1 MKGILLAGGT
11 GSRLYPMTKTVSK
24 QLLPVYDKP
33 MVYYPLST
41 LLSLGI
47 SEILIITTTRDQG
60 AFTSLLG
67 DGSQLGCSFSY
78 AVQPKPNGLAE
89 AFLIGA
95 DFIGNDSVALILGDN
110 LFYGSAIQKQSP
122 SKADFSGGLIFGM
135 HVQNPKRYG
144 IVELDAD
151 GEVKSIEEKPN
162 HPKSNLA
169 IPGLYFFD
177 HTVVEK
183 ATKVK
188 PSARGELEIT
198 DIHNAYW
205 KAGKLGVTVLEQGT
219 AWLDTGTVQS
229 LSKAHAF
236 VEAIQSRQ
244 GVLVGSPELAA
255 YQQGFIDLSQLKTLA
270 KSYKDAEYGNYL
282 KQWINEQ

>member
-47 SEILIITTTRDQG
+47 SEVLIITTPRDQS
-60 AFTSLLG
+60 AFQALLG
-67 DGSQLGCSFSY
+67 DGSSLGCSFSY

-95 DFIGNDSVALILGDN
+95 DFIGTNSVVLILGDN
-110 LFYGSAIQKQSP
+110 LFYGNAIQKQSP
-122 SKADFSGGLIFGM
+122 SADFTGGMIFGT
-135 HVQNPKRYG
+135 HVQNPERYG
-144 IVELDAD
+144 IVELDTQ
-151 GEVKSIEEKPN
+151 GNVKSIEEKPKS
-162 HPKSNLA
+162 PKSNLA

-177 HTVVEK
+177 HSVVEK
-183 ATKVK
+183 AKQVK

-205 KAGKLGVTVLEQGT
+205 KEDGLRVSILEQGT

-255 YQQGFIDLSQLKTLA
+255 YKQGFIDLPQLKALA
-270 KSYKDAEYGNYL
+270 LTYKEAEYSKYL
-282 KQWINEQ
+282 KRWIDEQ

>member
-47 SEILIITTTRDQG
+47 SEILIITTPRDQE

-144 IVELDAD
+144 IVELDAH

>member
-47 SEILIITTTRDQG
+47 SEILIITSQRDQE

-95 DFIGNDSVALILGDN
+95 DFIGKDSVALILGDN
-110 LFYGSAIQKQSP
+110 LFYGSAIAKQSP
-122 SKADFSGGLIFGM
+122 SKTDFSGGLIFGM
-135 HVQNPKRYG
+135 LVQNPKRYG

-162 HPKSNLA
+162 RPKSNLA

-183 ATKVK
+183 ATQVK

-255 YQQGFIDLSQLKTLA
+255 YQQGFINLSQIKTLA
-270 KSYKDAEYGNYL
+270 KLYKDAEYGNYL

>member
-11 GSRLYPMTKTVSK
+11 GSRLYPITKTVSK

-47 SEILIITTTRDQG
+47 SEVLIVTTPKDKDSFQ
-60 AFTSLLG
+60 ALLG
-67 DGSQLGCSFSY
+67 DGSSLGCSFSY

-95 DFIGNDSVALILGDN
+95 DFIGTDSVALILGDN

-122 SKADFSGGLIFGM
+122 SADFTGGLIFGT
-135 HVQNPKRYG
+135 HVQNPERYG
-144 IVELDAD
+144 IVELDAE
-151 GEVKSIEEKPN
+151 GEVMSIEEKPKD
-162 HPKSNLA
+162 PKSNLA

-183 ATKVK
+183 AKQVK

-205 KAGKLGVTVLEQGT
+205 KEDSLRVAILEQGT

-244 GVLVGSPELAA
+244 GVLVGSPELTA
-255 YQQGFIDLSQLKTLA
+255 YKQGFIDLPQLKALA
-270 KSYKDAEYGNYL
+270 STYKEAEYSKYL
-282 KQWINEQ
+282 KRWIDEQ

>member
-1 MKGILLAGGT
+1 MRGILLAGGT

-41 LLSLGI
+41 LLSLGV
-47 SEILIITTTRDQG
+47 SEVLIITTLRDQD
-60 AFTSLLG
+60 AFTNLLG
-67 DGSQLGCSFSY
+67 DGSSLGCSFSY

-95 DFIGNDSVALILGDN
+95 DFIGTESVALILGDN
-110 LFYGSAIQKQSP
+110 LFYGSAIQKQIP
-122 SKADFSGGLIFGM
+122 PDDFSGGLIFGT
-135 HVQNPKRYG
+135 HVQSPERYG
-144 IVELDAD
+144 IVELDAE
-151 GEVKSIEEKPN
+151 GEVKSIAEKPEN
-162 HPKSNLA
+162 PRSNLA

-177 HTVVEK
+177 HTVIKK
-183 ATKVK
+183 AKKVK

-205 KAGKLGVTVLEQGT
+205 KEDSLRVAVLEQGST
-219 AWLDTGTVQS
+219 WLDTGTVQS

-255 YQQGFIDLSQLKTLA
+255 YKQNFIDLSQLKALA
-270 KSYKDAEYGNYL
+270 STYKESEYGNFL
-282 KQWINEQ
+282 KLWIDEL

>member
-11 GSRLYPMTKTVSK
+11 GSRLHPITKTVSK

-47 SEILIITTTRDQG
+47 SEILIITTPKDKDSFQ
-60 AFTSLLG
+60 ALLG
-67 DGSQLGCSFSY
+67 DGSSLGCSFVY
-78 AVQPKPNGLAE
+78 AAQAKPNGIAE

-95 DFIGNDSVALILGDN
+95 DFIGNGSVALILGDN
-110 LFYGSAIQKQSP
+110 LFYGGAIQKLSP
-122 SKADFSGGLIFGM
+122 STDFTGGLIFGT
-135 HVQNPKRYG
+135 HVQNPERYG
-144 IVELDAD
+144 IVELNAQ
-151 GEVKSIEEKPN
+151 GKAKSIQEKPEK
-162 HPKSNLA
+162 PKSNLA

-177 HTVVEK
+177 YSVVEK
-183 ATKVK
+183 AKQVK
-188 PSARGELEIT
+188 RSARGELEIT
-198 DIHNAYW
+198 DIHNAYL
-205 KAGKLGVTVLEQGT
+205 KEGCLHVAILEQGT

-244 GVLVGSPELAA
+244 GLLVGSPELAA
-255 YQQGFIDLSQLKTLA
+255 YKQRFIDLSQLKALA
-270 KSYKDAEYGNYL
+270 STYKEAEYGKYL
-282 KQWINEQ
+282 KQLINE

>member
-47 SEILIITTTRDQG
+47 SEVLIVTTPKDKDSFQ
-60 AFTSLLG
+60 ALLG
-67 DGSQLGCSFSY
+67 DGSSLGCSFSY

-95 DFIGNDSVALILGDN
+95 DFIGTESVALILGDN

-122 SKADFSGGLIFGM
+122 SADFTGGMIFGT
-135 HVQNPKRYG
+135 HVQNPERYG
-144 IVELDAD
+144 IVELDTQ
-151 GEVKSIEEKPN
+151 GNVKSIEEKPKS
-162 HPKSNLA
+162 PKSNLA

-177 HTVVEK
+177 QSVVEK
-183 ATKVK
+183 VKQVK

-198 DIHNAYW
+198 EIHNAYW
-205 KAGKLGVTVLEQGT
+205 KEDSLSVSILEQGT

-255 YQQGFIDLSQLKTLA
+255 YKQGFIDLPQLKSLA
-270 KSYKDAEYGNYL
+270 STYKEAEYSKYL
-282 KQWINEQ
+282 KQWIDEQ

>member
-41 LLSLGI
+41 LLSFGI
-47 SEILIITTTRDQG
+47 SEVLIITTPRDQS
-60 AFTSLLG
+60 AFQALLG
-67 DGSQLGCSFSY
+67 DGSSLGCSFSY

-95 DFIGNDSVALILGDN
+95 DFIGIDSVALILGDN
-110 LFYGSAIQKQSP
+110 LFYGNAIQKQSP
-122 SKADFSGGLIFGM
+122 SADFTGGLIFGT
-135 HVQNPKRYG
+135 HVQNPERYG
-144 IVELDAD
+144 IVELDTQ
-151 GEVKSIEEKPN
+151 GNVKSIEEKPKS
-162 HPKSNLA
+162 PKSNLA

-177 HTVVEK
+177 HSVVEK
-183 ATKVK
+183 AKHVK

-205 KAGKLGVTVLEQGT
+205 KEDSLRVSILEQGT

-236 VEAIQSRQ
+236 VEAIQNRQ

-255 YQQGFIDLSQLKTLA
+255 YKQGFVDLPQLKALA
-270 KSYKDAEYGNYL
+270 STYKEAEYSKYL
-282 KQWINEQ
+282 KQWVNEQ

>member
-47 SEILIITTTRDQG
+47 SEVLFVTTPKDKDSFQ
-60 AFTSLLG
+60 ALLG
-67 DGSQLGCSFSY
+67 DGSSLGCSFSY

-95 DFIGNDSVALILGDN
+95 DFIGTDSVALILGDN
-110 LFYGSAIQKQSP
+110 LFYGNAIQKQRP
-122 SKADFSGGLIFGM
+122 SADFTGGLIFGT
-135 HVQNPKRYG
+135 HVQNPERYG
-144 IVELDAD
+144 IVELDTQ
-151 GEVKSIEEKPN
+151 GNVKSIEEKPKS
-162 HPKSNLA
+162 PKSNLA

-177 HTVVEK
+177 HSVVEK
-183 ATKVK
+183 AKQVK

-205 KAGKLGVTVLEQGT
+205 KENRLRVSILEQGT

-255 YQQGFIDLSQLKTLA
+255 YKQGFIDLSQLKALA
-270 KSYKDAEYGNYL
+270 LTYKEAEYSKYL
-282 KQWINEQ
+282 KRWIDEQ

>member
-47 SEILIITTTRDQG
+47 SEVLIITTPKDQD
-60 AFTSLLG
+60 AFTNLLG
-67 DGSQLGCSFSY
+67 DGSSLGCSFSY

-95 DFIGNDSVALILGDN
+95 NFIGTDSVALILGDN
-110 LFYGSAIQKQSP
+110 LFYGNAIQKQSP
-122 SKADFSGGLIFGM
+122 SADFAGGHVFGT
-135 HVQNPKRYG
+135 HVQNPERYG
-144 IVELDAD
+144 IVELD
-151 GEVKSIEEKPN
+151 GEGNVKSIEEKPEN
-162 HPKSNLA
+162 PKSNLA

-177 HTVVEK
+177 HSVVEK
-183 ATKVK
+183 AKQVK
-188 PSARGELEIT
+188 PSDRGELEIT

-205 KAGKLGVTVLEQGT
+205 KEDRLRVTILEQGT

-255 YQQGFIDLSQLKTLA
+255 YKQGFIKLPQLKALA
-270 KSYKDAEYGNYL
+270 SSYNKAEYGKYL
-282 KQWINEQ
+282 KRWIDEQ

>member
-47 SEILIITTTRDQG
+47 SEILIITTPRDQE

-89 AFLIGA
+89 AFLIGD

-183 ATKVK
+183 ATQVK

-244 GVLVGSPELAA
+244 GVLVGSPELEA

>member
-47 SEILIITTTRDQG
+47 SEVLIVTTPKDKDNFQ
-60 AFTSLLG
+60 ALLG
-67 DGSQLGCSFSY
+67 DGSSLGCSFSY

-95 DFIGNDSVALILGDN
+95 DFIGTDSVALILGDN
-110 LFYGSAIQKQSP
+110 LFYGNAIQKQSP
-122 SKADFSGGLIFGM
+122 SADFTGGLIFGT
-135 HVQNPKRYG
+135 HVQNPERYG
-144 IVELDAD
+144 IVELDTQ
-151 GEVKSIEEKPN
+151 GNVKSIEEKPKS
-162 HPKSNLA
+162 PKSNLA

-177 HTVVEK
+177 HSVVEK
-183 ATKVK
+183 AKQVK
-188 PSARGELEIT
+188 PSTRGELEIT

-205 KAGKLGVTVLEQGT
+205 EENRLRVAILEQGT

-244 GVLVGSPELAA
+244 GVLVGSLELAA
-255 YQQGFIDLSQLKTLA
+255 YKQGFIDLPQFKALA
-270 KSYKDAEYGNYL
+270 STYKEAEYGKYL
-282 KQWINEQ
+282 KRWIHEQ

>member
-47 SEILIITTTRDQG
+47 SEVLIITTPRDQD
-60 AFTSLLG
+60 AFTNLLG
-67 DGSQLGCSFSY
+67 DGSSLGCSFSY

-95 DFIGNDSVALILGDN
+95 DFIGTDSVVLILGDN
-110 LFYGSAIQKQSP
+110 LFYGNAIQKQSP
-122 SKADFSGGLIFGM
+122 SADFTGGLIFGT
-135 HVQNPKRYG
+135 HVQNPERYG
-144 IVELDAD
+144 IVELDTQ
-151 GEVKSIEEKPN
+151 GSVKSIEEKPKS
-162 HPKSNLA
+162 PKSNLA

-177 HTVVEK
+177 HSVVEK
-183 ATKVK
+183 AKQVK

-205 KAGKLGVTVLEQGT
+205 KEDGLRVSILEQGT

-255 YQQGFIDLSQLKTLA
+255 YKQGFIDLSQLKALA
-270 KSYKDAEYGNYL
+270 LTYKEAEYSKYL
-282 KQWINEQ
+282 KRWVDEQ

>member
-41 LLSLGI
+41 LLFLGI
-47 SEILIITTTRDQG
+47 SKVLIVTTPKDKDSFQ
-60 AFTSLLG
+60 ALLG
-67 DGSQLGCSFSY
+67 DGSSLGCSFSY

-95 DFIGNDSVALILGDN
+95 DFIGTDSVALILGDN
-110 LFYGSAIQKQSP
+110 LFYGNAIQKQSP
-122 SKADFSGGLIFGM
+122 SADFTGGLIFGT
-135 HVQNPKRYG
+135 HVQNPERYG
-144 IVELDAD
+144 IVELDTQ
-151 GEVKSIEEKPN
+151 GNVKSIEEKPKS
-162 HPKSNLA
+162 PKSNLA

-183 ATKVK
+183 SKQVK

-205 KAGKLGVTVLEQGT
+205 KEDGLRVSILEQGT

-236 VEAIQSRQ
+236 IEAIQSRQ
-244 GVLVGSPELAA
+244 GVLVGSPELVA
-255 YQQGFIDLSQLKTLA
+255 YKQGFIDLPQLKALA
-270 KSYKDAEYGNYL
+270 SSYKEAEYSKYL
-282 KQWINEQ
+282 KRWIDEQ

>member
-11 GSRLYPMTKTVSK
+11 GSRLYPITKTVSK

-47 SEILIITTTRDQG
+47 SEVLIVTTPKDKDSFQ
-60 AFTSLLG
+60 ALLG
-67 DGSQLGCSFSY
+67 DGSSLGCSFSY

-89 AFLIGA
+89 AFLIGD
-95 DFIGNDSVALILGDN
+95 DFIGPDSVALILGDN
-110 LFYGSAIQKQSP
+110 LFYGNAIQKQSP
-122 SKADFSGGLIFGM
+122 SADFTGGLIFGT
-135 HVQNPKRYG
+135 HVQNPERYG
-144 IVELDAD
+144 IVELDTQ
-151 GEVKSIEEKPN
+151 GKVKSIEEKPKS
-162 HPKSNLA
+162 PKSNLA

-177 HTVVEK
+177 HSVVEK
-183 ATKVK
+183 AKHVK
-188 PSARGELEIT
+188 PSTRGELEIT

-205 KAGKLGVTVLEQGT
+205 KEDGLRVSILEQGT

-255 YQQGFIDLSQLKTLA
+255 YKQGFINLPQLKALA
-270 KSYKDAEYGNYL
+270 SSYKEAEYGKYL
-282 KQWINEQ
+282 KRWIDEQ

>member
-11 GSRLYPMTKTVSK
+11 GSRLYPITKTVSK

-47 SEILIITTTRDQG
+47 SEVLIVTTPKDKDSFQ
-60 AFTSLLG
+60 ALLG
-67 DGSQLGCSFSY
+67 DGSSLGCSFSY

-95 DFIGNDSVALILGDN
+95 DFIGTESVALILGDN

-122 SKADFSGGLIFGM
+122 SADFTGGLIFGT
-135 HVQNPKRYG
+135 HVQNPERYG
-144 IVELDAD
+144 IVELDAN

-162 HPKSNLA
+162 SPKSNFA

-177 HTVVEK
+177 HSVVEK
-183 ATKVK
+183 AKQVK

-205 KAGKLGVTVLEQGT
+205 KEDRLRVAILEQGT

-244 GVLVGSPELAA
+244 GVLVGSPELTA
-255 YQQGFIDLSQLKTLA
+255 YKQGFIDLPQLKTLA
-270 KSYKDAEYGNYL
+270 STYKEAEYNKYL
-282 KQWINEQ
+282 KQWIDEQ

>member
-33 MVYYPLST
+33 MVFYPLST
-41 LLSLGI
+41 LLSLSI
-47 SEILIITTTRDQG
+47 SEVLIITTPRDQE

-110 LFYGSAIQKQSP
+110 LFYGSAIAKQSP
-122 SKADFSGGLIFGM
+122 SKTDFSGGLIFGM
-135 HVQNPKRYG
+135 LVQNPKRYG

-183 ATKVK
+183 ATQVK

-205 KAGKLGVTVLEQGT
+205 KAGHLHVTVLEQGT

-229 LSKAHAF
+229 LSKAHSF
-236 VEAIQSRQ
+236 VEAIQIRQ

-255 YQQGFIDLSQLKTLA
+255 YQQGFINLSQLKTLA
-270 KSYKDAEYGNYL
+270 KLYKGTEYGNYL

>member
-11 GSRLYPMTKTVSK
+11 GSRLYPITKTVSK

-47 SEILIITTTRDQG
+47 SEVLIVTTPKDKDNFQD
-60 AFTSLLG
+60 LLG
-67 DGSQLGCSFSY
+67 DGSSLGCSFSY

-89 AFLIGA
+89 AFLIGG
-95 DFIGNDSVALILGDN
+95 DFIGTGSVALILGDN

-122 SKADFSGGLIFGM
+122 PVDFTGGLIFGTY
-135 HVQNPKRYG
+135 VKKPERYG

-151 GEVKSIEEKPN
+151 GNVKSIEEKPKT
-162 HPKSNLA
+162 PKSNLA
-169 IPGLYFFD
+169 VPGLYFFD

-183 ATKVK
+183 AKQIK

-198 DIHNAYW
+198 DVHNAYL
-205 KAGKLGVTVLEQGT
+205 KEGSLRVAVLEQD
-219 AWLDTGTVQS
+219 AEWLDTGTVQS

-236 VEAIQSRQ
+236 VETIQNRQ
-244 GVLVGSPELAA
+244 GELVGSPELAA
-255 YQQGFIDLSQLKTLA
+255 HKQGFIDLPQFKALA
-270 KSYKDAEYGNYL
+270 SAYKEAEYGKYL
-282 KQWINEQ
+282 MRWIDEQ

>member
-47 SEILIITTTRDQG
+47 SEILIITTPRDQE

-122 SKADFSGGLIFGM
+122 SKADFGGGLIFGM

-183 ATKVK
+183 ATQVK

-244 GVLVGSPELAA
+244 GVLVGSPELEA

>member
-11 GSRLYPMTKTVSK
+11 GSRLYPITKTVCK

-47 SEILIITTTRDQG
+47 SEVLIVTTPKDKDSFQ
-60 AFTSLLG
+60 ALLG
-67 DGSQLGCSFSY
+67 DGSSLGCSFSY

-95 DFIGNDSVALILGDN
+95 DFIGTGSVALILGDN
-110 LFYGSAIQKQSP
+110 LFYGNAIQKQSP
-122 SKADFSGGLIFGM
+122 SADFTGGLIFGT
-135 HVQNPKRYG
+135 HVQNPERYG
-144 IVELDAD
+144 VVELDAQ
-151 GEVKSIEEKPN
+151 GSVKSIEEKPKI
-162 HPKSNLA
+162 PKSNLV

-177 HTVVEK
+177 NTVVEK
-183 ATKVK
+183 AKQVK

-205 KAGKLGVTVLEQGT
+205 KEDSLRVAVLEKGT

-255 YQQGFIDLSQLKTLA
+255 YKQGFINPPQLKTLA
-270 KSYKDAEYGNYL
+270 STCKEAEYSKYL
-282 KQWINEQ
+282 KRWIDEQ

>member
-47 SEILIITTTRDQG
+47 SEILIITTPRDQE

-122 SKADFSGGLIFGM
+122 SKADFGGGLIFGM

-183 ATKVK
+183 AAKVK

-229 LSKAHAF
+229 LSKAHDF

-244 GVLVGSPELAA
+244 GVLVGSPELEA
-255 YQQGFIDLSQLKTLA
+255 YQQVFIDLSQLKTLA

>member
-47 SEILIITTTRDQG
+47 SEVLIVTTPKDKDSYQ
-60 AFTSLLG
+60 ALLG
-67 DGSQLGCSFSY
+67 DGSSLGCSFSY

-95 DFIGNDSVALILGDN
+95 DFIGTDSVALILGDN

-122 SKADFSGGLIFGM
+122 SADFTGGMIFGT
-135 HVQNPKRYG
+135 HVQNPERYG
-144 IVELDAD
+144 IVELDTQ
-151 GEVKSIEEKPN
+151 GNVKSIEEKPKS
-162 HPKSNLA
+162 PKSNLA

-177 HTVVEK
+177 HSVVEK
-183 ATKVK
+183 AKQVK

-205 KAGKLGVTVLEQGT
+205 KENRLRVSILEQGT

-255 YQQGFIDLSQLKTLA
+255 YKQGFIDLSQLKALA
-270 KSYKDAEYGNYL
+270 LTYKEAEYSKYL
-282 KQWINEQ
+282 KRWIDEQ

>member
-24 QLLPVYDKP
+24 QLLPIYDKP

-47 SEILIITTTRDQG
+47 SEILIITTPRDQE

-78 AVQPKPNGLAE
+78 AVQPKPSGLAE

-110 LFYGSAIQKQSP
+110 LFYGNAIAEQSP
-122 SKADFSGGLIFGM
+122 SKTDFSGGLIFGT
-135 HVQNPKRYG
+135 HVQNPDRYG
-144 IVELDAD
+144 IVEIDAG
-151 GEVKSIEEKPN
+151 GEVISIKEKPEN
-162 HPKSNLA
+162 PKSNLA

-177 HTVVEK
+177 NTVVEK
-183 ATKVK
+183 AKQVK

-205 KAGKLGVTVLEQGT
+205 KEGGLRVSILEQGT

-244 GVLVGSPELAA
+244 GMLVGSPELSA
-255 YQQGFIDLSQLKTLA
+255 YKQGFIDLPQIKALA
-270 KSYKDAEYGNYL
+270 STYKEAEYSKNL
-282 KQWINEQ
+282 KQWIDEQ

>member
-47 SEILIITTTRDQG
+47 SEVLIITTPRDQD
-60 AFTSLLG
+60 AFTNLLG
-67 DGSQLGCSFSY
+67 DGSSLGCSFSY

-95 DFIGNDSVALILGDN
+95 DFIGTGSVVLILGDN
-110 LFYGSAIQKQSP
+110 LFYGNAIQKQSP
-122 SKADFSGGLIFGM
+122 SADFTGGLIFGT
-135 HVQNPKRYG
+135 HVQNPERYG
-144 IVELDAD
+144 IVELDTQ
-151 GEVKSIEEKPN
+151 GNVKSIEEKPKS
-162 HPKSNLA
+162 PKSNLA

-177 HTVVEK
+177 HSVVEK
-183 ATKVK
+183 AKQVK
-188 PSARGELEIT
+188 PSTRGELEIT

-205 KAGKLGVTVLEQGT
+205 KENRLRVSILEQGT

-236 VEAIQSRQ
+236 VEAVQSRQ

-255 YQQGFIDLSQLKTLA
+255 YKQGFIDLPQLKALA
-270 KSYKDAEYGNYL
+270 LNYKEAEYGKYL
-282 KQWINEQ
+282 KRWIDEQ

>member
-47 SEILIITTTRDQG
+47 SEVLIITTPRDQS
-60 AFTSLLG
+60 AFQALLG
-67 DGSQLGCSFSY
+67 DGSSLGCSFSY

-95 DFIGNDSVALILGDN
+95 DFIGIDSVALILGDN
-110 LFYGSAIQKQSP
+110 LFYGNAIQKQRP
-122 SKADFSGGLIFGM
+122 SADFTGGLIFGT
-135 HVQNPKRYG
+135 HVQNPERYG
-144 IVELDAD
+144 IVELDTQ
-151 GEVKSIEEKPN
+151 GNVKSIEEKPKS
-162 HPKSNLA
+162 PKSNLA

-177 HTVVEK
+177 HSVVEK
-183 ATKVK
+183 AKHVK

-205 KAGKLGVTVLEQGT
+205 KEDSLRVSILEQGT

-255 YQQGFIDLSQLKTLA
+255 YKQGFIDLSQLKALA
-270 KSYKDAEYGNYL
+270 LNYKEAEYSKYL
-282 KQWINEQ
+282 KRWIDEQ

>member
-47 SEILIITTTRDQG
+47 SEVLIITTPRDQS
-60 AFTSLLG
+60 AFQALLG
-67 DGSQLGCSFSY
+67 DGSSLGCSFSY

-95 DFIGNDSVALILGDN
+95 DFIGIDSVALILGDN
-110 LFYGSAIQKQSP
+110 LFYGNAIQKQSP
-122 SKADFSGGLIFGM
+122 SADFTGGLIFGT
-135 HVQNPKRYG
+135 HVQNPERYG
-144 IVELDAD
+144 IVELDAK
-151 GEVKSIEEKPN
+151 GNVKSIEEKPKS
-162 HPKSNLA
+162 PKSNLA

-177 HTVVEK
+177 HSVVEK
-183 ATKVK
+183 AKQVK
-188 PSARGELEIT
+188 PSTRGELEIT

-205 KAGKLGVTVLEQGT
+205 KENSLRVSILEQGT
-219 AWLDTGTVQS
+219 TWLDTGTVQS

-255 YQQGFIDLSQLKTLA
+255 YKQGFIDLSQLKALA
-270 KSYKDAEYGNYL
+270 LNYKEAEYSKYL
-282 KQWINEQ
+282 KRWIDEQ

>member
-47 SEILIITTTRDQG
+47 SDVLIITTPRDKE
-60 AFTSLLG
+60 AYTALLG
-67 DGSQLGCSFSY
+67 DGSQFGCAFSF

-122 SKADFSGGLIFGM
+122 TNTDFSGGLIFGT
-135 HVQNPKRYG
+135 HVQNPERYG
-144 IVELDAD
+144 IIEIDAQ
-151 GEVKSIEEKPN
+151 GNVKSIEEKPEN
-162 HPKSNLA
+162 PKSNLA

-183 ATKVK
+183 AKQVE

-205 KAGKLGVTVLEQGT
+205 KAGHLRVAVLEQGT

-244 GVLVGSPELAA
+244 GVLIGSPELAA

-270 KSYKDAEYGNYL
+270 DSYKDAEYGNYL

>member
-1 MKGILLAGGT
+1 MKGILLAGGE

-41 LLSLGI
+41 LISLGI
-47 SEILIITTTRDQG
+47 SEVLIITTPRDAD
-60 AFTSLLG
+60 AFQALLG
-67 DGSQLGCSFSY
+67 DGSSLGCSFSY

-95 DFIGNDSVALILGDN
+95 DFIGTDSVALILGDN

-122 SKADFSGGLIFGM
+122 SANFTGGLIFGT
-135 HVQNPKRYG
+135 HVQNPERYG
-144 IVELDAD
+144 IVELDAE
-151 GEVKSIEEKPN
+151 GNVKSIEEKPN
-162 HPKSNLA
+162 SPKSNLA

-177 HTVVEK
+177 HSVVEK
-183 ATKVK
+183 AKQVK

-205 KAGKLGVTVLEQGT
+205 KENRLRVAILEQGT
-219 AWLDTGTVQS
+219 TWLDTGTVQS

-255 YQQGFIDLSQLKTLA
+255 YKQGFIDLPQLKALA
-270 KSYKDAEYGNYL
+270 STYKEAEYGKYL
-282 KQWINEQ
+282 KRWIDEQ

>member
-47 SEILIITTTRDQG
+47 SEVLIITTPRDQD
-60 AFTSLLG
+60 AFTNLLG
-67 DGSQLGCSFSY
+67 DGSSLGCSFSY

-95 DFIGNDSVALILGDN
+95 DFIGADSVALILGDN
-110 LFYGSAIQKQSP
+110 LFYGNAIQKQSP
-122 SKADFSGGLIFGM
+122 SADFTGGLIFGT
-135 HVQNPKRYG
+135 HVQNPERYG
-144 IVELDAD
+144 IVELDAK
-151 GEVKSIEEKPN
+151 GNVKSIEEKPKS
-162 HPKSNLA
+162 PKSNLA

-177 HTVVEK
+177 HSVVEK
-183 ATKVK
+183 AKQVK

-205 KAGKLGVTVLEQGT
+205 KENRLRVSILEQGT

-255 YQQGFIDLSQLKTLA
+255 YKQGFIDLPQLKALA
-270 KSYKDAEYGNYL
+270 STYKEAEYSKYL
-282 KQWINEQ
+282 KQWIDEQ

>member
-1 MKGILLAGGT
+1 
-11 GSRLYPMTKTVSK
+11 
-24 QLLPVYDKP
+24 
-33 MVYYPLST
+33 
-41 LLSLGI
+41 
-47 SEILIITTTRDQG
+47 
-60 AFTSLLG
+60 
-67 DGSQLGCSFSY
+67 
-78 AVQPKPNGLAE
+78 
-89 AFLIGA
+89 
-95 DFIGNDSVALILGDN
+95 
-110 LFYGSAIQKQSP
+110 
-122 SKADFSGGLIFGM
+122 M

-183 ATKVK
+183 AAKVK

-244 GVLVGSPELAA
+244 GVLVGSPELEA

>member
-47 SEILIITTTRDQG
+47 SEVLIVTTPKDKDSFQ
-60 AFTSLLG
+60 ALLG
-67 DGSQLGCSFSY
+67 DGSSLGCSFSY

-95 DFIGNDSVALILGDN
+95 DFIGTESVALILGDN

-122 SKADFSGGLIFGM
+122 SADFTGGMIFGT
-135 HVQNPKRYG
+135 HVQNPERYG
-144 IVELDAD
+144 IVELDTQ
-151 GEVKSIEEKPN
+151 GNVKSIEEKPKS
-162 HPKSNLA
+162 PKSNLA

-177 HTVVEK
+177 HSVVEK
-183 ATKVK
+183 AKQVK

-205 KAGKLGVTVLEQGT
+205 KEDSLRVSILEQGT

-255 YQQGFIDLSQLKTLA
+255 YKQGFIDLSQLKALA
-270 KSYKDAEYGNYL
+270 LNYKEAEYSKYL
-282 KQWINEQ
+282 KRWIDEQ

>member
-47 SEILIITTTRDQG
+47 SEVLIITTPRDQS
-60 AFTSLLG
+60 AFQALLG
-67 DGSQLGCSFSY
+67 DGSSLGCSFSY

-95 DFIGNDSVALILGDN
+95 DFIGIDSVALILGDN
-110 LFYGSAIQKQSP
+110 LFYGNAIQKQSP
-122 SKADFSGGLIFGM
+122 SADFTGGLIFGT
-135 HVQNPKRYG
+135 HVQNPERYG
-144 IVELDAD
+144 IVELDTQ
-151 GEVKSIEEKPN
+151 GSVKSIEEKPKS
-162 HPKSNLA
+162 PKSNLA

-177 HTVVEK
+177 HSVVEK
-183 ATKVK
+183 AKQVK

-205 KAGKLGVTVLEQGT
+205 KEDSLRVSILEQGT
-219 AWLDTGTVQS
+219 AWLDTGTVKS
-229 LSKAHAF
+229 LSKAHTF

-255 YQQGFIDLSQLKTLA
+255 YKQSFIDLSQLKALA
-270 KSYKDAEYGNYL
+270 LTCKEAEYSKYL
-282 KQWINEQ
+282 KRWIDEQ

>member
-11 GSRLYPMTKTVSK
+11 GSRLYPITKTVSK

-47 SEILIITTTRDQG
+47 SEVLIVTTPKDKDSFQ
-60 AFTSLLG
+60 ALLG
-67 DGSQLGCSFSY
+67 DGSSLGCSFSY
-78 AVQPKPNGLAE
+78 GVQPKPNGLAE

-95 DFIGNDSVALILGDN
+95 DFIGTDSVALVLGDN

-122 SKADFSGGLIFGM
+122 SADFTGGLIFGT
-135 HVQNPKRYG
+135 HVQNPERYG
-144 IVELDAD
+144 IVELDAE
-151 GEVKSIEEKPN
+151 GEVISIEEKPEN
-162 HPKSNLA
+162 PKSNLA

-183 ATKVK
+183 AKQVK

-205 KAGKLGVTVLEQGT
+205 KEDCLRVAILEQGT

-255 YQQGFIDLSQLKTLA
+255 HKQGLIDLPQLKALA
-270 KSYKDAEYGNYL
+270 SSYKEAEYTKYL
-282 KQWINEQ
+282 NQWIYEQ

>member
-11 GSRLYPMTKTVSK
+11 GSRLYPMTKTMSK

-47 SEILIITTTRDQG
+47 SEVLIVTTPRDQN
-60 AFTSLLG
+60 AFTELLG
-67 DGSQLGCSFSY
+67 DGSSLGCSFSY

-95 DFIGNDSVALILGDN
+95 DFIGIDSVALILGDN
-110 LFYGSAIQKQSP
+110 LFYGNAIQKQSP
-122 SKADFSGGLIFGM
+122 SADFTGGLIFGT
-135 HVQNPKRYG
+135 HVQNPERYG
-144 IVELDAD
+144 IVELDAK
-151 GEVKSIEEKPN
+151 GNVKSIEEKPKI
-162 HPKSNLA
+162 PKSNLA

-177 HTVVEK
+177 HSVVEK
-183 ATKVK
+183 AKQVK

-205 KAGKLGVTVLEQGT
+205 KESRLRVSILEQGT

-255 YQQGFIDLSQLKTLA
+255 YKQGFIDLSQLKALGST
-270 KSYKDAEYGNYL
+270 YKEAEYGKYL
-282 KQWINEQ
+282 KRWVDEQ

>member
-47 SEILIITTTRDQG
+47 SEVLFVTTPKDKDNFQ
-60 AFTSLLG
+60 ALLG
-67 DGSQLGCSFSY
+67 DGSSLGCSFSY

-95 DFIGNDSVALILGDN
+95 DFIGTDSVALILGDN
-110 LFYGSAIQKQSP
+110 LFYGSAIQKQRP
-122 SKADFSGGLIFGM
+122 SADFTGGLIFGT
-135 HVQNPKRYG
+135 HVQNPERYG
-144 IVELDAD
+144 IVELDAK
-151 GEVKSIEEKPN
+151 GNVKSIEEKPKT
-162 HPKSNLA
+162 PKSNLA

-183 ATKVK
+183 AKQVK

-198 DIHNAYW
+198 DIHSAYW
-205 KAGKLGVTVLEQGT
+205 KADSLRVAILEQGT

-255 YQQGFIDLSQLKTLA
+255 YKQGFIDLSQLKALA
-270 KSYKDAEYGNYL
+270 LNYKEAEYSKYL
-282 KQWINEQ
+282 KRWIDEQ

>member
-1 MKGILLAGGT
+1 M
-11 GSRLYPMTKTVSK
+11 
-24 QLLPVYDKP
+24 
-33 MVYYPLST
+33 
-41 LLSLGI
+41 
-47 SEILIITTTRDQG
+47 
-60 AFTSLLG
+60 
-67 DGSQLGCSFSY
+67 
-78 AVQPKPNGLAE
+78 
-89 AFLIGA
+89 IGA
-95 DFIGNDSVALILGDN
+95 DFIGKDSVALILGDN
-110 LFYGSAIQKQSP
+110 LFYGSAIAKQSP
-122 SKADFSGGLIFGM
+122 SKTDFSGGLIFGM
-135 HVQNPKRYG
+135 LVQNPKRYG

-162 HPKSNLA
+162 RPKSNLA

-183 ATKVK
+183 AKQVK

-255 YQQGFIDLSQLKTLA
+255 YQQGFINLSQLKTLA
-270 KSYKDAEYGNYL
+270 KLYKDAEYGNYL

>member
-33 MVYYPLST
+33 MVFYPLST
-41 LLSLGI
+41 LLSLSI
-47 SEILIITTTRDQG
+47 SEVLIITTPRDQE

-78 AVQPKPNGLAE
+78 AVQPNPNGLAE

-110 LFYGSAIQKQSP
+110 LFYGSAIAKQSP
-122 SKADFSGGLIFGM
+122 SKTDFSGGLIFGM
-135 HVQNPKRYG
+135 LVQNPKRYG

-151 GEVKSIEEKPN
+151 GEVKSIEEKPIR
-162 HPKSNLA
+162 PKSNLA

-183 ATKVK
+183 ATQVK

-198 DIHNAYW
+198 DVHNAYW
-205 KAGKLGVTVLEQGT
+205 KAGHLRVTVLEQGT
-219 AWLDTGTVQS
+219 TWLDTGTVES

-244 GVLVGSPELAA
+244 GVLVGSLELAA

>member
-11 GSRLYPMTKTVSK
+11 GSRLYPITKTMSK

-47 SEILIITTTRDQG
+47 SEVLIITTPRDQD
-60 AFTSLLG
+60 AFTELLG
-67 DGSQLGCSFSY
+67 DGSSLGCSFSY

-95 DFIGNDSVALILGDN
+95 DFIGTDSVVLILGDN
-110 LFYGSAIQKQSP
+110 LFYGNAIQKQSP
-122 SKADFSGGLIFGM
+122 SADFTGGLIFGT
-135 HVQNPKRYG
+135 HVQNPERYG
-144 IVELDAD
+144 IVELDAQ
-151 GEVKSIEEKPN
+151 GNVKSIEEKPKS
-162 HPKSNLA
+162 PKSNLA

-177 HTVVEK
+177 HSVVEK
-183 ATKVK
+183 AKQVK

-205 KAGKLGVTVLEQGT
+205 KENRLRVSILEQGT

-255 YQQGFIDLSQLKTLA
+255 YKQGFIDLPQLKALA
-270 KSYKDAEYGNYL
+270 LTYKEAEYSKYL
-282 KQWINEQ
+282 KRWIDEQ